1 MSMSDRL
8 NGMSSPVTRWTRNA
22 VAIFLLPYMLWLFLT
37 GREPGLLVSSGM
49 LTLLLLAIAV
59 RAGREKRLH

>member
-1 MSMSDRL
+1 MSDRL
-8 NGMSSPVTRWTRNA
+8 NWMSSPITRWTRNA

-59 RAGREKRLH
+59 RAGREKSLH